1 MRLKLKRRTKEKVV
15 NITTDN
21 KSSKDIKALITKGK
35 YKKHFRGIRSK
46 LVASFFVPVLLIVVL
61 GIISYN
67 KAKDGI
73 ITNYEASSQTNLNM
87 IAKYFSL
94 ELSNITARANELA
107 TSENLK
113 QYYAGALEDKPMD
126 EITAADAVL
135 NQVRSIRNV
144 DPYMEDIYIIGS
156 YGKGIS
162 KAGTFTTETID
173 KFKDSYEA
181 GALMKAGGIAGW
193 VGRHPYIDE
202 TYSSSKEANQ
212 DNYSFSYI
220 SSFIDAHN
228 KRSGYLIVDL
238 KKSFV
243 TDTITEANFGEGTI
257 TGLITADGREI
268 IQGTDIEDFTF
279 LDKDYYNIATQSEE
293 VAGFDYIPYKGEYYL
308 FIFSS
313 LQIGDSILCTLIP
326 ESLILEEVRG
336 VRTVTIA
343 IVILAAIIAVIIGT
357 YIATGIAKVV
367 KSTNSVLSKVSEG
380 DLTTSLSIDRNDEFG
395 ILGNSINHMIQSM
408 RELIQ
413 KMMTASGTVSSFSL
427 EVSETSNKLYGAT
440 KDIATTVND
449 IEQGINQQAT
459 DTESCLVQMSNLANQ
474 INSVQENTNEIQEIA
489 NNTKEII
496 GQGIVVVDELGDKAR
511 GTSTITKTVIEDI
524 QDLEKSS
531 GLISSIISTI
541 NDIAN
546 QTNLLSLNA
555 SIEAA
560 RAGEAGKGFA
570 VVATE
575 IRKLAEQ
582 SSDAANE
589 IGNIIKQIQDQTH
602 KTVKTAKEAES
613 IVASQEDALKET
625 VSVFGNIN
633 NHVESL
639 TNNIRKIVEDI
650 ISMEQSKNDT
660 LSSNESISATSE
672 ESAAAANE
680 LSSTVDDQLRAVE
693 LLSNSAEQLGNQAKD
708 LESTVRA
715 FKVN

>member
-1 MRLKLKRRTKEKVV
+1 MMKLKLKKRT
-15 NITTDN
+15 ND
-21 KSSKDIKALITKGK
+21 KAEIGK
-35 YKKHFRGIRSK
+35 NKKHFRGIRSK
-46 LVASFFVPVLLIVVL
+46 LVGSFFVPVILIVAL

-107 TSENLK
+107 TSDNLK
-113 QYYAGALEDKPMD
+113 QYYAGALADKPMD

-162 KAGTFTTETID
+162 KAGTFTTEPID
-173 KFKDSYEA
+173 KFKGSYEA
-181 GALMKAGGIAGW
+181 NALMKAGGIAGW
-193 VGRHPYIDE
+193 VGKHPYIDE
-202 TYSSSKEANQ
+202 TYSSSKDANQ

-220 SSFIDAHN
+220 SSFIDARN
-228 KRSGYLIVDL
+228 QRSGYLIVDL
-238 KKSFV
+238 KKAFV

-268 IQGTDIEDFTF
+268 IQGTDIEDFAF
-279 LDKDYYNIATQSEE
+279 IDKDYYNTATQSEE
-293 VAGFDYIPYKGEYYL
+293 TSGLDYIPYKGEDYL
-308 FIFSS
+308 FIFSK
-313 LQIGDSILCTLIP
+313 LETGDSILCTLIP

-336 VRTVTIA
+336 VRTVTVA

-357 YIATGIAKVV
+357 YIATGIARVV
-367 KSTNSVLSKVSEG
+367 KSTNSVLSQVSEG
-380 DLTTSLSIDRNDEFG
+380 DLTTSLKIDRNDEFG
-395 ILGNSINHMIQSM
+395 VLGNSINHMIQSM
-408 RELIQ
+408 RELIG

-427 EVSETSNKLYGAT
+427 EVSDTSNKLYGAT

-449 IEQGINQQAT
+449 IEQGISQQAT
-459 DTESCLVQMSNLANQ
+459 DTESCLVQMSNLADQ
-474 INSVQENTNEIQEIA
+474 INSVQINTNEIQEIA

-496 GQGIVVVDELGDKAR
+496 GQGIVVVDELGEKAR
-511 GTSTITKTVIEDI
+511 GTSTITKTVIKDI

-531 GLISSIISTI
+531 ELISSIISTI

-560 RAGEAGKGFA
+560 RAGEAGRGFA

-602 KTVKTAKEAES
+602 KTVKTAKEAED
-613 IVASQEDALKET
+613 IVTSQEDALKET

-650 ISMEQSKNDT
+650 ISMERSKNDT

-680 LSSTVDDQLRAVE
+680 LSATVDDQLRAVE

-708 LESTVRA
+708 LETTVRA

>member
-1 MRLKLKRRTKEKVV
+1 MMKLKLKKRT
-15 NITTDN
+15 ND
-21 KSSKDIKALITKGK
+21 KAEIGK
-35 YKKHFRGIRSK
+35 NKKHFRGIRSK
-46 LVASFFVPVLLIVVL
+46 LVGSFFVPVILIVAL

-107 TSENLK
+107 TSDNLK
-113 QYYAGALEDKPMD
+113 QYYAGALADKPMD

-162 KAGTFTTETID
+162 KAGTFTTEPID
-173 KFKDSYEA
+173 KFKGSYEA
-181 GALMKAGGIAGW
+181 NALMKAGGIAGW
-193 VGRHPYIDE
+193 VGKHPYIDE
-202 TYSSSKEANQ
+202 TYSSSKDANQ

-220 SSFIDAHN
+220 SSFIDARN
-228 KRSGYLIVDL
+228 QRSGYLIVDL
-238 KKSFV
+238 KKAFV

-268 IQGTDIEDFTF
+268 IQGTDIEDFAF
-279 LDKDYYNIATQSEE
+279 IDKDYYNTATQSEE
-293 VAGFDYIPYKGEYYL
+293 TSGLDYIPYKGEDYL
-308 FIFSS
+308 FIFSK
-313 LQIGDSILCTLIP
+313 LETGDSILCTLIP

-336 VRTVTIA
+336 VRTVTVA

-367 KSTNSVLSKVSEG
+367 KSTNSVLSQVSEG
-380 DLTTSLSIDRNDEFG
+380 DLTTSLKIDRNDEFG
-395 ILGNSINHMIQSM
+395 VLGNSINHMIQSM
-408 RELIQ
+408 RELIG

-427 EVSETSNKLYGAT
+427 EVSDTSNKLYGAT

-449 IEQGINQQAT
+449 IEQGISQQAT
-459 DTESCLVQMSNLANQ
+459 DTESCLVQMSNLADQ
-474 INSVQENTNEIQEIA
+474 INSVQINTNEIQEIA

-496 GQGIVVVDELGDKAR
+496 GQGIVVVDELGEKAR
-511 GTSTITKTVIEDI
+511 GTSTITKTVIKDI

-531 GLISSIISTI
+531 ELISSIISTI

-560 RAGEAGKGFA
+560 RAGEAGRGFA

-602 KTVKTAKEAES
+602 KTVKTAKEAED
-613 IVASQEDALKET
+613 IVTSQEDALKET

-650 ISMEQSKNDT
+650 ISMERSKNDT

-680 LSSTVDDQLRAVE
+680 LSATVDDQLRAVE

-708 LESTVRA
+708 LETTVRA

>member
-1 MRLKLKRRTKEKVV
+1 MIKKR
-15 NITTDN
+15 
-21 KSSKDIKALITKGK
+21 
-35 YKKHFRGIRSK
+35 FRGIRSK
-46 LVASFFVPVLLIVVL
+46 LITSFFVPVILIVAL

-113 QYYAGALEDKPMD
+113 QYYAGALEDKAMD

-162 KAGTFTTETID
+162 KAGTFTTEAID
-173 KFKDSYEA
+173 KFKGSYEA
-181 GALMKAGGIAGW
+181 KALKEAGGIAGW

-202 TYSSSKEANQ
+202 TYSSSKEDNQ

-220 SSFIDAHN
+220 SSFIDARN
-228 KRSGYLIVDL
+228 QRSGYLIMDL
-238 KKSFV
+238 KKTFV
-243 TDTITEANFGEGTI
+243 TDTITEANFGKGTI

-268 IQGTDIEDFTF
+268 IQGTDIEGFAF
-279 LDKDYYNIATQSEE
+279 LDKDYYNTATGSEE
-293 VAGFDYIPYKGEYYL
+293 ASGFDYIPYKGEDYL
-308 FIFSS
+308 FIFSK
-313 LQIGDSILCTLIP
+313 LQTGDSILCTLIP

-336 VRTVTIA
+336 VRTVTVA

-367 KSTNSVLSKVSEG
+367 KNTNSVLSQVSEG
-380 DLTTSLSIDRNDEFG
+380 DLTTSLKIDRNDEFG
-395 ILGNSINHMIQSM
+395 ILGNSINYMIHSM
-408 RELIQ
+408 RELIG
-413 KMMTASGTVSSFSL
+413 KMMTASATVSSFSL
-427 EVSETSNKLYGAT
+427 DVSETSNKLYGAT
-440 KDIATTVND
+440 KDMATTVND
-449 IEQGINQQAT
+449 IEQGISQQAT
-459 DTESCLVQMSNLANQ
+459 DTESCLVQMSKLANQ
-474 INSVQENTNEIQEIA
+474 INSVQENTNEIEKIA

-496 GQGIVVVDELGDKAR
+496 GQGIVVVDELGEKAR
-511 GTSTITKTVIEDI
+511 ATSAITKTVIKDI
-524 QDLEKSS
+524 QDLEKGS

-589 IGNIIKQIQDQTH
+589 IGNIINQIQDQTH
-602 KTVKTAKEAES
+602 KTVKTAKEAED

-650 ISMEQSKNDT
+650 INMEQSKNDT

-680 LSSTVDDQLRAVE
+680 LSATVEDQLRAVE
-693 LLSNSAEQLGNQAKD
+693 LLSDSAEQLGNQAKD
-708 LESTVRA
+708 LESTVKA